1 MKRFTA
7 LLTVLAALAACN
19 EPGASP
25 ERITAATTATAS
37 SSLPHI
43 NRTNIPIP
51 VSLNATFTAEQCANH
66 PGPRITL
73 EGVAA
78 VGGFG
83 VEMTFTSNLKGTH
96 TYPADN
102 VVDVSFQN
110 SGGPIVIPKQP
121 SRGGTGGN
129 PFIWVQF
136 VDAKGNPTSDEI
148 FLGRCVQGT
157 RYGFNRGQ
165 GTSGAGF
172 AQFEIT
178 SCENSPGPFIDVTAG
193 LTMDGLG
200 LRIIFRNNDNPVG
213 GPHEAATHLLV
224 ASPLHRRQIPRHLL
238 VFVLL
243 NLRQLGAARALCIEE
258 LAQAVLV
265 GCDARLHLIV
275 DGATPVH
282 LLLLQRAAARAE
294 ALL

>member
-51 VSLNATFTAEQCANH
+51 VRLNATFTAEQCSNN

-83 VEMTFTSNLKGTH
+83 VEMTFTNNLKGTH
-96 TYPADN
+96 TYTADN

-157 RYGFNRGQ
+157 RYGFNRAQ

-213 GPHEAATHLLV
+213 GPHEASVSDVLTV
-224 ASPLHRRQIPRHLL
+224 IPPG
-238 VFVLL
+238 L
-243 NLRQLGAARALCIEE
+243 NLTFPKQPSQGG
-258 LAQAVLV
+258 V
-265 GCDARLHLIV
+265 GGNPWIFAGFTDAS
-275 DGATPVH
+275 GTPVGSAT
-282 LLLLQRAAARAE
+282 LLGRCEQISKSLS
-294 ALL
+294 